1 MYDFT
6 LVNLS
11 IFYGKLYGQK
21 YVVTPIY
28 NLFWLNLDIIEIIM
42 WQDLEIFIL
51 KKQLVH
57 NFFIVNM
64 LYDIKPFIN
73 IFVN

>member
-1 MYDFT
+1 MYDLT

-11 IFYGKLYGQK
+11 IFYEKLYGQK
-21 YVVTPIY
+21 YVVTPIC

-51 KKQLVH
+51 K
-57 NFFIVNM
+57 NNWFITF
-64 LYDIKPFIN
+64 L
-73 IFVN
+73 